1 MSFDGSGVYSL
12 TYTWATEAA
21 SPPID
26 IAKLDTEF
34 AGIAAGL
41 SLAILRNG
49 NGKPT
54 ANIDWNAQKIT
65 NLGNA
70 TADADALNR
79 VTADGRY
86 ARVGSNETVTGAWTF
101 TTNPTV
107 TNVEPA
113 LWLNET
119 DAGSNEKVWRW
130 VAASGS
136 LYLQTMTDALAPGTS
151 LLAFTRSGTAAGS
164 MTFNG
169 NTVWHAGNDG
179 SGSGLDADTVDGV
192 QASALAQ
199 MSSGSF
205 TATLASASSGGTVYV
220 TGTAYWSK
228 IGNLVTLTLPATFK
242 AAALSG
248 NNYAFVRDLP
258 AAIRSACAIQQTVS
272 VPIEDENTYLT
283 GLLEIFT
290 GSVDYMRLYTAGGTY
305 GFAGT
310 VPGFYAGATF
320 TYRVSD

>member
-21 SPPID
+21 SPPIA
-26 IAKLDTEF
+26 ISKLDTEF

-205 TATLASASSGGTVYV
+205 TVSLRETSPTGTVID
-220 TGTAYWSK
+220 TGTAYWK
-228 IGNLVTLTLPATFK
+228 KAGDVVTLRLPPALWATSTATNF
-242 AAALSG
+242 
-248 NNYAFVRDLP
+248 
-258 AAIRSACAIQQTVS
+258 
-272 VPIEDENTYLT
+272 YLT
-283 GLLEIFT
+283 GLPAEIRVGAIGGAAGPTLPVVVTDNGTVKIGYVVIDPQTDRMSLSLPPSGFT
-290 GSVDYMRLYTAGGTY
+290 GSSGNKGIDYAATLTY
-305 GFAGT
+305 A
-310 VPGFYAGATF
+310 VA
-320 TYRVSD
+320 D

>member
-1 MSFDGSGVYSL
+1 MSYDGSGVYSL

-21 SPPID
+21 SPPIA
-26 IAKLDTEF
+26 ISKLDTEF

-136 LYLQTMTDALAPGTS
+136 LYLQTMTDALATGTS

-192 QASALAQ
+192 QAASLVQTSAVE
-199 MSSGSF
+199 SGTFTIYLRASHNGADLTSG
-205 TATLASASSGGTVYV
+205 TATWKKFNGAV
-220 TGTAYWSK
+220 TLR
-228 IGNLVTLTLPATFK
+228 IPQLVTTNTT
-242 AAALSG
+242 AALYVE
-248 NNYAFVRDLP
+248 NLP
-258 AAIRSACAIQQTVS
+258 AAIQPSVS
-272 VPIEDENTYLT
+272 QVFVASGVNNGNTTPINAQVTSDYILLSLTDGSGFNTAAT
-283 GLLEIFT
+283 SKGI
-290 GSVDYMRLYTAGGTY
+290 
-305 GFAGT
+305 
-310 VPGFYAGATF
+310 YAT
-320 TYRVSD
+320 TLSYIP

>member
-21 SPPID
+21 SPPIA
-26 IAKLDTEF
+26 ISKLDTEF

-41 SLAILRNG
+41 SLCILRNG

-54 ANIDWNAQKIT
+54 ANIEWNAQKIT

-86 ARVGSNETVTGAWTF
+86 VRAGGDETITGTWSFDVT
-101 TTNPTV
+101 PTV
-107 TNVEPA
+107 
-113 LWLNET
+113 
-119 DAGSNEKVWRW
+119 DG
-130 VAASGS
+130 
-136 LYLQTMTDALAPGTS
+136 DAL
-151 LLAFTRSGTAAGS
+151 
-164 MTFNG
+164 
-169 NTVWHAGNDG
+169 WHAGNDG
-179 SGSGLDADTVDGV
+179 AGSGLDADTLDGL
-192 QASALAQ
+192 QASAFVQVLN
-199 MSSGSF
+199 GSF